1 MNTAEAFI
9 ASIEQSK
16 ALGEKIANSIPR
28 KGLNIYLD
36 KSTMVMQ
43 QFADP
48 SAFDHAKKVTARAGQ
63 SSCLRNVL
71 DAGGRTQAKAL

>member
-1 MNTAEAFI
+1 MDTAQAFLADI
-9 ASIEQSK
+9 ANSITQAK
-16 ALGEKIANSIPR
+16 KVANSIPR
-28 KGLNIYLD
+28 KGLNVYLD

-43 QFADP
+43 QFTDP

-71 DAGGRTQAKAL
+71 DAGGRLQ